1 MVCKG
6 RRIKIAYKIL
16 YLTRTLKNNTQKAVV
31 FKPVL
36 RRRSDLYLTNKQ
48 VIKWIIPLFYKSLA
62 TSFIIG
68 TDKKVAKKQK
78 QK

>member
-36 RRRSDLYLTNKQ
+36 HSDLYLTNKQ